1 MASKEITVN
10 VPQDLDPVYSN
21 MIQIAFRDDEFT
33 FLFLHQIPNIN
44 QAKAKS
50 IVTISPKHAK
60 KFLGVLQQSIAE
72 FEAKFGTIEA
82 PKEQQATDTVTMR
95 GYS

>member
-60 KFLGVLQQSIAE
+60 KFLTVLQQSVAE
-72 FEAKFGTIEA
+72 FESKFGTIEP
-82 PKEQQATDTVTMR
+82 PKEQQAGESVTMR

>member
-1 MASKEITVN
+1 MAQKENTVN

-60 KFLGVLQQSIAE
+60 KFLTVLQQSVAE
-72 FEAKFGTIEA
+72 FESKFGTIEA
-82 PKEQQATDTVTMR
+82 PKEQLTGDSVTMR

>member
-60 KFLGVLQQSIAE
+60 KFLTVLQQSVAE
-72 FEAKFGTIEA
+72 FESKFGTIE
-82 PKEQQATDTVTMR
+82 PPQEQQAGDSVTMR

>member
-1 MASKEITVN
+1 MTQKEITVN
-10 VPQDLDPVYSN
+10 VPGSLDPVYSN

-33 FLFLHQIPNIN
+33 LMFLHQIPNIN
-44 QAKAKS
+44 QAKAKA

-60 KFLGVLQQSIAE
+60 KLLLVLDQSVKE
-72 FEAKFGTIEA
+72 FESKFGTIEQ
-82 PKEQQATDTVTMR
+82 PTEQKANESVTMR